1 MDLEI
6 ENELEFKKTN
16 FILSEV
22 INYSE
27 KIVNQ
32 NYESDN
38 FKDDFL
44 MINTLTDAL
53 KQKNVNE

>member
-32 NYESDN
+32 NYEIDI
-38 FKDDFL
+38 FKEDFL